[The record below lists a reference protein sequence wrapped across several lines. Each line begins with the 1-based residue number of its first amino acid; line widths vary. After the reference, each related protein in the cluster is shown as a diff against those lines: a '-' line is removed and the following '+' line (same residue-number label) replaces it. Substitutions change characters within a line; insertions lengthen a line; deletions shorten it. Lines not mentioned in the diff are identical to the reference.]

1 MSIESKFSQH
11 PSIPDSA
18 ECVFSGVRSE
28 VYQWDQELYDGSI
41 KRFER
46 IRFFDGAFTLAI
58 TPEWK
63 ILITKQEQPAREMPF
78 YSLPWGGFDFPDED
92 ALLCAKRELLEET
105 GYISDEWEHWHNY
118 LGSSNLSTFT
128 YFYIARNVR
137 KIQEIQPDPGEKIE
151 VFEVNFDEWL
161 GLARTH
167 QFTHHLTLLSS
178 MYDALLDKEKHE
190 ELRCILFW
198 NKKSS

>member
-1 MSIESKFSQH
+1 MTIEPKFLQH
-11 PSIPDSA
+11 PSIPDTA

-46 IRFFDGAFTLAI
+46 IRFFDGAFTFAI

-63 ILITKQEQPAREMPF
+63 ILITKQEQPAREKSF
-78 YSLPWGGFDFPDED
+78 YSLPWWGFDFPDED

-105 GYISDEWEHWHNY
+105 GYVSDEWEHWHNY
-118 LGSSNLSTFT
+118 LGSSNISTFT

-151 VFEVNFDEWL
+151 VFELNFDEWL
-161 GLARTH
+161 ALARTH

-178 MYDALLDKEKHE
+178 MYDALLDQEKYHE
-190 ELRCILFW
+190 LKSLLFW
-198 NKKSS
+198 EKKSS